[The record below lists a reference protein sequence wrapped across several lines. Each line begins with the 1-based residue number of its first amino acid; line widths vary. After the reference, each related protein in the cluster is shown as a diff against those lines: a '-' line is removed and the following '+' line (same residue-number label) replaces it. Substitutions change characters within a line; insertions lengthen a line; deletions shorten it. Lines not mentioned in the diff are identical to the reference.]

1 MYGRN
6 RPGSHVLIAPEMVPH
21 KVLILEGDP
30 AVKSRLEELLGE
42 GPYEIFFARTALNGL
57 RNSKNL
63 NLDVETADVHPQ
75 NVQGKTRSRTSSTE
89 RIEARLFVVTSASP
103 LDLTEEPLELVGRLD
118 RARQKE
124 KHPET
129 PGNSVNSR
137 NFRKKWMESFLN
149 TNYSN
154 PHLCFDDVRRE
165 FRFSPS
171 YGCRLFKEYF
181 GKTFLEK
188 LREIRI
194 ARAERLICETT
205 MYMKEIAAEC
215 GFRSSKRLCEA
226 FVRIHGI
233 LTGRV
238 PKAIFQERR
247 AGSV

>member
-1 MYGRN
+1 M
-6 RPGSHVLIAPEMVPH
+6 IAPDVVPQ

-42 GPYEIFFARTALNGL
+42 GPFEIFYAKTTLNGL
-57 RNSKNL
+57 RNSKNR
-63 NLDVETADVHPQ
+63 NLDIATADVQLQIVH
-75 NVQGKTRSRTSSTE
+75 GKTRPGTLSKE

-103 LDLTEEPLELVGRLD
+103 LDLTEEPLELDLLGKLD

-124 KHPET
+124 EHPET
-129 PGNSVNSR
+129 PDDSGNSR
-137 NFRKKWMESFLN
+137 NFRKKWMESFLK

-154 PHLCFDDVRRE
+154 PDLCFDDVRRE
-165 FRFSPS
+165 FRFTPS
-171 YGCRLFKEYF
+171 YGCRLFREYF
-181 GKTFLEK
+181 GMTFREK

-194 ARAERLICETT
+194 ARAERLIAETT

-233 LTGRV
+233 SPVEYRKRYFRKDLPDA
-238 PKAIFQERR
+238 PKE
-247 AGSV
+247 